1 MIHAL
6 RQKPACLDS
15 YAKLNPSFVSVKENF
30 TSVAGYST
38 PPSMGVWL
46 RNSSWIS
53 GQRSISFPTCS
64 AKSGSAKTAS
74 DWSMCPSIRRIVWST
89 SKAPKVGWADM
100 VCTLDRCWSHESL
113 KLKIAPNHD
122 TFSHHGFPSWISER
136 TWIEIRKQPT
146 SWSNKPW
153 DDDFI
158 FECMQLA
165 ARHALRTRTWTV
177 IGAIDHAAIFMFPR
191 DDMREIYPLYCPN
204 KQACSPTNREWAAL
218 QPFIGDP
225 LGTWHTGIY

>member
-38 PPSMGVWL
+38 PPSMGVCR

-89 SKAPKVGWADM
+89 SRAPKVGWADM

-122 TFSHHGFPSWISER
+122 TFSHHGFR
-136 TWIEIRKQPT
+136 VKCQRQKQAYYLKHECPR
-146 SWSNKPW
+146 SWSE
-153 DDDFI
+153 I
-158 FECMQLA
+158 IVRLHECWQLIP
-165 ARHALRTRTWTV
+165 ARNHWLCLSCEKEQLILPHLNWWIRQRC
-177 IGAIDHAAIFMFPR
+177 F
-191 DDMREIYPLYCPN
+191 
-204 KQACSPTNREWAAL
+204 S
-218 QPFIGDP
+218 
-225 LGTWHTGIY
+225 